1 MIANE
6 LLSRLERI
14 CPTCNYSPTEIFLTS
29 VSTACSSRDE
39 VVLRAEVTTCLG
51 NLQQCDFNTHLE
63 HFRSIPSPFL
73 AISNSTLL
81 LLDRSCPLY
90 ASSAQS
96 TECLTSVGFSA
107 GVLAGGVVGG
117 MVLGACIALCCV
129 VVVVLVFVHIKRR
142 RQGKKEMTPHPTSHN
157 FPRKDLHNMKDLQ
170 AHHNKNSSDD
180 TGYEY
185 LPTFRT
191 QTLEKSQQDEGGY
204 DIPHD
209 VVKGLPTA
217 TAANPDGEYI
227 IPDAPTTGGSG
238 SGSAAGAGGVVDQDK
253 FKTQKLE
260 LQNKGRTK
268 TYENVK
274 KKGGATAAVGQPSSK
289 GQKKTGDATGTGS
302 DGSKVSSKLRQ
313 GSDDPTKNRKK
324 AEPVGVAK
332 KVAPST
338 SQLQGSGQAAAT
350 VAGGVKPPQGQVKG
364 VGQEKG
370 EEPEEDMGF
379 KAMRNKLAGI
389 SGAKVVTESSH
400 VQSSDGKKM

>member
-1 MIANE
+1 M
-6 LLSRLERI
+6 LCGGGCSR
-14 CPTCNYSPTEIFLTS
+14 F
-29 VSTACSSRDE
+29 
-39 VVLRAEVTTCLG
+39 RAHQEKRAG
-51 NLQQCDFNTHLE
+51 KEEGD
-63 HFRSIPSPFL
+63 
-73 AISNSTLL
+73 
-81 LLDRSCPLY
+81 D
-90 ASSAQS
+90 ASSHLPQ
-96 TECLTSVGFSA
+96 
-107 GVLAGGVVGG
+107 
-117 MVLGACIALCCV
+117 
-129 VVVVLVFVHIKRR
+129 
-142 RQGKKEMTPHPTSHN
+142 
-157 FPRKDLHNMKDLQ
+157 FPGKDLHNMKDLQ

-191 QTLEKSQQDEGGY
+191 QTLGKSQQDEGGY

-227 IPDAPTTGGSG
+227 VPDAPVTGGSG
-238 SGSAAGAGGVVDQDK
+238 SGGAAGAGGVVNQDK
-253 FKTQKLE
+253 FKAQKLE

-289 GQKKTGDATGTGS
+289 GQKKTSTGDAAGTGS

-332 KVAPST
+332 KLTPST

-400 VQSSDGKKM
+400 VQPSDGKKM